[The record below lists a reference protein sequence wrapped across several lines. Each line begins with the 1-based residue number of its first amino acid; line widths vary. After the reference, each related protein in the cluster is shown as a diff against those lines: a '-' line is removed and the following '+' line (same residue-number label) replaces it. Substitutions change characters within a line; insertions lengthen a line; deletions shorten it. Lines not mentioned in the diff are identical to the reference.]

1 MNIAPNQFNSRMWC
15 LAVLVSFRE
24 AKAGHTLPN
33 RTQAPNTA
41 KASIAKSLQDEIG
54 GGRGDANAWNTFLF
68 QHAAAPR
75 LPLHA
80 PDPHFTRF

>member
-15 LAVLVSFRE
+15 LAVLVSLSGSRGWAHLTE
-24 AKAGHTLPN
+24 SHTVPN
-33 RTQAPNTA
+33 AA
-41 KASIAKSLQDEIG
+41 KASIAKSLQNEIG
-54 GGRGDANAWNTFLF
+54 GGRGDANVWNTSLF